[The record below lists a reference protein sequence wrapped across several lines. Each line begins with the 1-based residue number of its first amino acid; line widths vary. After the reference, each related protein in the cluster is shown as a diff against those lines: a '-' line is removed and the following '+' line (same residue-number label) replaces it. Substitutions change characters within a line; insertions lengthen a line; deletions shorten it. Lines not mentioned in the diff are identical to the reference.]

1 MDVIDAE
8 GGKRFLNGKLRGGF
22 IASRLLLVHPTSLL
36 RGKALSSLTYF
47 QARAT
52 VYAETRRIHPHS
64 QGSTGSKPTYEV
76 ETWMLGV
83 HIVERK

>member
-8 GGKRFLNGKLRGGF
+8 GGFWKWIHRFRAHSG
-22 IASRLLLVHPTSLL
+22 TSYLL
-36 RGKALSSLTYF
+36 RGKALSSLTYS

-52 VYAETRRIHPHS
+52 VYAEIRSIHPHS

>member
-22 IASRLLLVHPTSLL
+22 IASRLLLVLL
-36 RGKALSSLTYF
+36 PPKRQGIKFTHLF

-52 VYAETRRIHPHS
+52 VYAEIRRIHPHS

>member
-8 GGKRFLNGKLRGGF
+8 GGKRFLN
-22 IASRLLLVHPTSLL
+22 VD
-36 RGKALSSLTYF
+36 SSLPGSFWYILPPKRQGIEFTHLF

-52 VYAETRRIHPHS
+52 VYAEIRRRHPHS

>member
-1 MDVIDAE
+1 M
-8 GGKRFLNGKLRGGF
+8 
-22 IASRLLLVHPTSLL
+22 
-36 RGKALSSLTYF
+36 SSLTYF

-52 VYAETRRIHPHS
+52 VYAEIRRIHPHS